1 MSGGG
6 AGLPPD
12 LAAVRAL
19 PKVDLHCH
27 LDGAVRPATLLETA
41 RAGGVPLPA
50 DTVDALLPH
59 VRVSPACR
67 SLDDFLATFETFY
80 PVLSVPGV
88 MGRAA
93 RELLLDAADDGV
105 VHVEARFCPDLQA
118 TPQRP
123 AEDVVLEVLE
133 GLARGSAES
142 GVSYG
147 AIVCAYRPFTVEAN
161 ERMVDLALAF
171 AGKGVV
177 GVDLAGPESLPGAP
191 FARALERAREGGL
204 PVTIHAGE
212 AAGPESVREALDV
225 LGARRIG
232 HGCAIARDEAL
243 LARVRDEAVPLECCV
258 TSNLQTQAVAS
269 LDVHPFDAF
278 RRAGLAVTLNT
289 DDPAVSGVTLSDEY
303 LLAART
309 WGLSLDDLRAL
320 ALAAVDAAFLD
331 DAARAALR
339 RRVGAPS

>member
-1 MSGGG
+1 MPGSRS
-6 AGLPPD
+6 AAPD

-27 LDGAVRPATLLETA
+27 LDGAVRPATLLAAA
-41 RAGGVPLPA
+41 REAGIPLPA

-59 VRVSPACR
+59 VRVSPRCR

-93 RELLLDAADDGV
+93 RELLEDAAADGV

-118 TPQRP
+118 TPGHS
-123 AEDVVLEVLE
+123 AEDVLREVLD
-133 GLARGSAES
+133 GLAAGQAAT
-142 GVSYG
+142 GVTAG
-147 AIVCAYRPFTVEAN
+147 AIVCAYRPFTTEAN
-161 ERMVDLALAF
+161 ERLVDLALAY
-171 AGKGVV
+171 AGRGVV

-191 FARALERAREGGL
+191 FAAAMARARAGGL

-212 AAGPESVREALDV
+212 AAGPDSVREAV
-225 LGARRIG
+225 ERLGARRIG
-232 HGCAIARDEAL
+232 HGCALSRDADL
-243 LARVRDEAVPLECCV
+243 LDRVRDAGIAIECCL
-258 TSNLQTQAVAS
+258 TSNLQTAAVAS
-269 LDVHPFDAF
+269 LAEHPFDLF

-289 DDPAVSGVTLSDEY
+289 DDPAVSGITLSDEY

-309 WGLSLDDLRAL
+309 WGLDLDALREL
-320 ALAAVDAAFLD
+320 SLAAVDAAFLSD
-331 DAARAALR
+331 TARAALR
-339 RRVGAPS
+339 RRVTDAA